1 MVCLYVT
8 SMEPGTGKTAVGA
21 GLGRYLLGK
30 GKKVGFFKPV
40 MAGGD
45 QPQVEASRRD
55 GLFMKQILGLDE
67 SVDSICPIIAGGEV
81 AKAYARVS
89 SGKDVVIT
97 EGVYEPAVASAL
109 EARVI
114 AVEGYDSAGI
124 LSHYKDLG
132 ERLLGVVV
140 NKVPVSRLERV
151 RDEVTAQL
159 KGAKV
164 RILGVLPEDRL
175 LFTLTIGELAESIHG
190 ETLNSAEQSAELVE
204 NFMLGAMTVD
214 PGPEY
219 YSRKSSKAVI
229 TRGERPDMQLA
240 ALETSTRCLILC
252 GNTPPTEAVRFRAEL
267 RKVPIILTRGDVRT
281 TADNIEYALGK
292 GRFNQ
297 ERKLPRLAE
306 IMQQTFD
313 FPALN
318 IGLS

>member
-1 MVCLYVT
+1 MAQ
-8 SMEPGTGKTAVGA
+8 GTGKTAVGA
-21 GLGRYLLGK
+21 GLGRYWQGK
-30 GKKVGFFKPV
+30 GKRVGFFKPV
-40 MAGGD
+40 MADGD

-55 GLFMKQILGLDE
+55 GLFMKQVLGLAE
-67 SVDSICPIIAGGEV
+67 PVDSICPIIARGEL
-81 AKAYARVS
+81 AKDAYARVS

-97 EGVYEPAVASAL
+97 EGVYEPAVVSAL
-109 EARVI
+109 DARVI
-114 AVEGYDSAGI
+114 AVEGYDSTGMI
-124 LSHYKDLG
+124 TGCYKDLG

-175 LFTLTIGELAESIHG
+175 LLTLTIGELAESIHG
-190 ETLNSAEQSAELVE
+190 EILNSAGQSAELVE

-219 YSRKSSKAVI
+219 YSRKSSKAVV

-252 GNTPPTEAVRFRAEL
+252 GSTLPTAAVRYRAEIK
-267 RKVPIILTRGDVRT
+267 KVPIILTRGGIAEVVDS
-281 TADNIEYALGK
+281 IEDALGK
-292 GRFNQ
+292 GRFSQ

-306 IMQQTFD
+306 IMEQNFS

-318 IGLS
+318 AGLS